1 VHVIDGT
8 MDEGLLG
15 EVFSNH
21 GLGTLIHANE
31 YENIR
36 PAQKRDVRGIQAPP
50 AWAASRATPPAR
62 A

>member
-1 VHVIDGT
+1 MRACHAGVPRVHVINGT
-8 MDEGLLG
+8 LDEGLLG

-36 PAQKRDVRGIQAPP
+36 PAEEEGRRAP
-50 AWAASRATPPAR
+50 SSC
-62 A
+62 